1 MLKVSLYKSFFTGA
15 NNPGVHVDINVVV
28 KSIKTGSDGTR
39 AKTERLRKL
48 YTTDNDRYTHEKE
61 RSDSVTWSGTFPP
74 GKRIGDKLIQHS
86 GYVVLD
92 IDDDIDIVAV
102 REHLTGHPNVRFAFL
117 SPSGRGYKPLI
128 KVNPIPQ
135 NKVEHEIAFN
145 AVLEVFAGYTTD
157 KELAKQRD
165 PNRLCVL
172 AYDPE
177 PIQNNQAV
185 PVEWEMPAPAP
196 ELPSSAPTTLNETE
210 TEYSPPSESE
220 AIDLLRHIPNDCE
233 YSRWVEIGMAIKD
246 AGLPM
251 SVFQEWSGGQRKKS
265 STGEWIDVDIA
276 AQWNRLNGSGI
287 TWGSA
292 VHLAKENGYKPEK
305 KPKPNGDSDKADK
318 LYPYDIAEAFMQSN
332 HYWFTHDE
340 LHQYN
345 DKNGLYEPCAPK
357 VRKSAR
363 LQFGSQ
369 VNTSKVNEVENHITD
384 MAYRSD
390 FACDGLVFKNGVL
403 DLDTME
409 MSPHSPDSYHL
420 TGYPVN
426 YLADEKPTVTPFRD
440 YLFELTQDS
449 EGVTTLFEMIGSCFD
464 PGVFEMRTV
473 FLLTGSGSNGKS
485 TLLDIIEELVGMHN
499 ISRTP
504 FTDYG
509 IDRWAKG
516 GLVDKALAL
525 DDDIDPTKP
534 LGPALKSLV
543 TKKVHEVELKYRNS
557 FPYPL
562 EATFIGAINGQ
573 PHTSD
578 TSDAFWDRFLVLDF
592 PMTFEKDATA
602 RQRLM
607 SEFTSSEMLDSI
619 ATFSVNLYAQAKCA
633 GVFTR
638 PERSEEM
645 VAMFQENSNHII
657 TFANERLVHSPDVI
671 ETRRDVRAAYGDWC
685 DDNHV
690 TKPYSSKRFW
700 QSLWS
705 QGFKDGKPRKI
716 EGKVERVIEDVQL
729 TI

>member
-1 MLKVSLYKSFFTGA
+1 MSTLERFSFFQSGNNSETTEHTG
-15 NNPGVHVDINVVV
+15 NITQLH
-28 KSIKTGSDGTR
+28 
-39 AKTERLRKL
+39 RKL
-48 YTTDNDRYTHEKE
+48 TTDPAWKLKIEAYRALPPEKKTDE
-61 RSDSVTWSGTFPP
+61 EKKKLPAFTSSVVCANGIRKQK
-74 GKRIGDKLIQHS
+74 GGEYHHNHLIQADFDES
-86 GYVVLD
+86 
-92 IDDDIDIVAV
+92 DDFDA
-102 REHLTGHPNVRFAFL
+102 LFASLCKDDHARLIFR
-117 SPSGRGYKPLI
+117 SPSGKVKALVKVSELDDRADHKAAFASVAAYCVERGYGVI
-128 KVNPIPQ
+128 
-135 NKVEHEIAFN
+135 
-145 AVLEVFAGYTTD
+145 D
-157 KELAKQRD
+157 
-165 PNRLCVL
+165 
-172 AYDPE
+172 
-177 PIQNNQAV
+177 
-185 PVEWEMPAPAP
+185 
-196 ELPSSAPTTLNETE
+196 ELPKAINSLCYISFDPTAILKDATPLVWTPLPKKKSTPASS
-210 TEYSPPSESE
+210 
-220 AIDLLRHIPNDCE
+220 IDADADVKALEFILNDCDYE
-233 YSRWVEIGMAIKD
+233 TWRNVGMAIKE
-246 AGLPM
+246 AGFGVE
-251 SVFQEWSGGQRKKS
+251 VFEKWSGGGRLRA
-265 STGEWIDVDIA
+265 STGEWEAQDIQK
-276 AQWNRLNGSGI
+276 QWDRFNGEGI
-287 TWGSA
+287 TWGSV
-292 VHLAKENGYKPEK
+292 VHLAKENGYQPEK
-305 KPKPNGDSDKADK
+305 KKKSDEPKI
-318 LYPYDIAEAFMQSN
+318 YPYDIAEAFMESN

-384 MAYRSD
+384 MAHRSD
-390 FACDGLVFKNGVL
+390 FACDGVVFKNGVL

-409 MSPHSPDSYHL
+409 LSPHTPDSYHL

-426 YLADEKPTVTPFRD
+426 YLVGEKPSVTSFRD
-440 YLFELTQDS
+440 YLFQLTQDC
-449 EGVTTLFEMIGSCFD
+449 EAVTTLFEMIGSCFD

-509 IDRWAKG
+509 IDKWAKG

-525 DDDIDPTKP
+525 DDDVDPTKP

-562 EATFIGAINGQ
+562 ESTFIGAINGQ

-592 PMTFEKDATA
+592 PMTFEKDAKA

-607 SEFTSSEMLDSI
+607 AEFTSPEMLDAI
-619 ATFSVNLYAQAKCA
+619 TTFSVNLYGQAKRA

-645 VAMFQENSNHII
+645 VAMFQENANHII
-657 TFANERLVHSPDVI
+657 TFANERLVHSPDVF
-671 ETRRDVRAAYGDWC
+671 ETRRAVRAAYGGWC
-685 DDNHV
+685 DDNNIS
-690 TKPYSSKRFW
+690 KPYSSKRFW

-716 EGKVERVIEDVQL
+716 DGKPERVIEDVQL

>member
-1 MLKVSLYKSFFTGA
+1 MSSNETVKISVSLYNGCVTGEH
-15 NNPGVHVDINVVV
+15 NPGVHVDINSVVER
-28 KSIKTGSDGTR
+28 IKLGHKRLPEKTANVRSLSGDAYDE
-39 AKTERLRKL
+39 AKKKL
-48 YTTDNDRYTHEKE
+48 PC
-61 RSDSVTWSGTFPP
+61 VTWSGTFPP
-74 GKRIGDKLIQHS
+74 NERLGDKLIQHS

-92 IDDDIDIVAV
+92 IDDDIDMAEV

-117 SPSGRGYKPLI
+117 SPSGRGYKPVV
-128 KVNPIPQ
+128 KVHPMPQ
-135 NKVEHEIAFN
+135 NKVEHETAFN
-145 AVLEVFAGYTTD
+145 AVLEVFSDYASD
-157 KELAKQRD
+157 KELVKQRD
-165 PNRLCVL
+165 PNRLCFL

-185 PVEWEMPAPAP
+185 PVEWKMPEPPAELPAPA
-196 ELPSSAPTTLNETE
+196 TLKESTDK
-210 TEYSPPSESE
+210 EYSPPTETE
-220 AIDLLRHIPNDCE
+220 AIEVLRYIPNDAE
-233 YSRWVEIGMAIKD
+233 YSRWVEVGMGIKA

-251 SVFQEWSGGQRKKS
+251 SVFQEWTGGKRKS
-265 STGEWIDVDIA
+265 SKGEWKDVDIP

-287 TWGSA
+287 TWGSV
-292 VHLAKENGYKPEK
+292 VHWSLEAQGKSPKKKKE
-305 KPKPNGDSDKADK
+305 SDENKV
-318 LYPYDIAEAFMQSN
+318 YPYDVAEAFMQSN

-345 DKNGLYEPCAPK
+345 KENGLYEPCVPK

-384 MAYRSD
+384 MAHRSD
-390 FACDGLVFKNGVL
+390 FASEGMVFKNGVL
-403 DLDTME
+403 DLDTLE
-409 MSPHSPDSYHL
+409 MSPHTPDSYHL

-426 YLADEKPTVTPFRD
+426 YLAGEKPNVTPFRD
-440 YLFELTQDS
+440 YLYQLSQDS
-449 EGVTTLFEMIGSCFD
+449 EAVTTLFEMIGSCFD

-485 TLLDIIEELVGMHN
+485 TLLDIIEELVGMQN

-509 IDRWAKG
+509 IDKWAKG

-543 TKKVHEVELKYRNS
+543 TKKVHEVELKYQNS

-562 EATFIGAINGQ
+562 ESTFIGAINGQ

-592 PMTFEKDATA
+592 PMTFEKNATA
-602 RQRLM
+602 RQQLM
-607 SEFTSSEMLDSI
+607 ERFTSAEMLDTI
-619 ATFSVNLYAQAKCA
+619 TTFSVNLYAQAKRA

-645 VAMFQENSNHII
+645 VAMFQENANHII
-657 TFANERLVHSPDVI
+657 TFANERLVHSPDVF
-671 ETRRDVRAAYGDWC
+671 ETRRDVRSAYGDWC
-685 DDNHV
+685 DDNNV

-729 TI
+729 TL